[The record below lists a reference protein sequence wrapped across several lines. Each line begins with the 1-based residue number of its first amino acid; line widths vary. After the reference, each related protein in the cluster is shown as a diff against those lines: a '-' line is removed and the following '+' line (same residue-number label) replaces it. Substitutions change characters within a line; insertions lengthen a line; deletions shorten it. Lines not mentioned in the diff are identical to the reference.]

1 MQATTGKK
9 VKVSYVGR
17 LEDGTVFDRSAADEP
32 IEFVIGEGK
41 VIPGFDKGVEGMN
54 TGEEKTISIPP
65 EMGYGQRDETL
76 IRKISRTA
84 VPANLKVDKGMVL
97 KLHLPNGAAVQAT
110 VIDITDQDLIVDLNH
125 TLAGKTLL
133 FDVKL
138 ESVE

>member
-84 VPANLKVDKGMVL
+84 VPENLKVDKGMVL